1 MGKFC
6 EYKMC
11 HNLAS
16 STWSGYCNEEHYKR
30 GKKEEEK
37 ERERGKP
44 TSSSHCEACTSL
56 PRVSNSEPRGECHLP
71 SHTSNNPG
79 SKS

>member
-1 MGKFC
+1 MGKLC

-16 STWSGYCNEEHYKR
+16 STWGGYCNEDHYKR
-30 GKKEEEK
+30 GLKEEEK
-37 ERERGKP
+37 LRNQT
-44 TSSSHCEACTSL
+44 TSSSHCEAYTLL
-56 PRVSNSEPRGECHLP
+56 PRGSNSKPIDECHLP
-71 SHTSNNPG
+71 SHTLNNPG

>member
-1 MGKFC
+1 MGKLC

-11 HNLAS
+11 HNLGS
-16 STWSGYCNEEHYKR
+16 SAWAGYCNENHYKR
-30 GKKEEEK
+30 GLKEEEK
-37 ERERGKP
+37 ERQTNQT
-44 TSSSHCEACTSL
+44 TSSSRCEEYTSL
-56 PRVSNSEPRGECHLP
+56 PRGSNSEPRDESRQV